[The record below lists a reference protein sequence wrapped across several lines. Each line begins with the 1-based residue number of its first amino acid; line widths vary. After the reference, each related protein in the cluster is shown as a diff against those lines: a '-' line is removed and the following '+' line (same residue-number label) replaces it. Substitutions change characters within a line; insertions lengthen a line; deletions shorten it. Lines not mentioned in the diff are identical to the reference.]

1 MVKVILSHDVA
12 NFQNWKKGFD
22 AGEPLRQQAGMKTIG
37 VYNDIENPNHVT
49 IIADFPNKEAVTRF
63 INNPNLKNEMK
74 SAGVVG
80 APEVHIL
87 NQSH

>member
-22 AGEPLRQQAGMKTIG
+22 AGEALRQQSGMKTIG
-37 VYNDIENPNHVT
+37 VFNDIENPNHVT
-49 IIADFPNKEAVTRF
+49 IIADFPNKEAVTGF

-74 SAGVVG
+74 NAGVVG